1 MTGSGVRAIFS
12 RLKRKACLATVIY
25 SITAIAAPAVAATP
39 ARPALQL
46 YTLDCGHL
54 QFSDAGAFAD
64 TGEHEGEAL
73 GMAAPCYLI
82 HHDKVWMLW
91 DTGLGDRI
99 AAEPRGEVKFGGR
112 FTVRVT
118 LAAQLA
124 QLGLKPDDVR
134 YVALSHLHSDH
145 SGNIGLFP
153 HSIFIV
159 ASREL
164 AWARS
169 VPTPDGVEKTLIAPL
184 DHDRIQATDGDVDV
198 FGDGSVRL
206 ISTPGHTPGHRS
218 LFVRLAKAGPVLIT
232 GDLYHTRENYEKGL
246 VPRGNTERADTLAS
260 FNRFAGIRD
269 NTHARV
275 IIQHSPA
282 DFAALPMFP
291 RPLE

>member
-1 MTGSGVRAIFS
+1 MSGPNVGILFS
-12 RLKRKACLATVIY
+12 RLKRRAYLVLALAC
-25 SITAIAAPAVAATP
+25 AIAIQAAPASAAP
-39 ARPALQL
+39 QAPSLQL

-54 QFSDAGAFAD
+54 HFSDAGAFAD
-64 TGEHEGEAL
+64 TGEHEGEGL
-73 GMAAPCYLI
+73 DMAAPCYLVR
-82 HHDKVWMLW
+82 HDKDWMLW

-99 AAEPRGEVKFGGR
+99 AAEPQGEIKFGGK
-112 FTVRVT
+112 FTVRIT
-118 LAAQLA
+118 LAAQLS
-124 QLGLKPDDVR
+124 QLGLRPDDVH

-153 HSIFIV
+153 NATFIV
-159 ASREL
+159 APSEL

-169 VPTPDGVEKTLIAPL
+169 VPTPAGVEKSLIQPL
-184 DHDRIQATDGDVDV
+184 DHARISATDGDVDV

-206 ISTPGHTPGHRS
+206 LSTPGHTPGHRS
-218 LFVRLAKAGPVLIT
+218 LLVRLAKSGPLLIS

-260 FNRFAGIRD
+260 FKRFAGIRD

-282 DFAALPMFP
+282 DFAAMPAFP
-291 RPLE
+291 RPLD